1 MHTINFWHKHYIH
14 RYTLIALLLC
24 NAIISNA
31 QQNVQ
36 ENDYKFKRRKFHFGI
51 IMGVNLTDFKVRYSD
66 DFINNDSIYGI
77 TSATKFGFD
86 LGILTSLHL
95 HKNLELRYCPGVSFQ
110 ERNLTYNYAPNTL
123 APVQKKIESIYWQ
136 TPFNLKLKSDP
147 IKDFKLYC
155 FIGPRFG
162 FDLAANSK
170 ARRAEGLVKLNRKDL
185 ALDYGVGVEIH
196 FPLFILSPE
205 FKVSNTFFNVH
216 ARDEN
221 LIFSRT
227 IQNLYP
233 RTFMFS
239 LIFEG

>member
-1 MHTINFWHKHYIH
+1 MHNFNFRHKHTIY
-14 RYTLIALLLC
+14 RYALVVIGIFCLQ
-24 NAIISNA
+24 SSWA
-31 QQNVQ
+31 QHNVE
-36 ENDYKFKRRKFHFGI
+36 ENDYKFRRRKFHFGI
-51 IMGVNLTDFKVRYSD
+51 IMGVNITDFKIRYSD
-66 DFINNDSIYGI
+66 DFVRNDSINGI
-77 TSATKFGFD
+77 DSKSKIGFD
-86 LGILTSLHL
+86 LGILASLHIN
-95 HKNLELRYCPGVSFQ
+95 KNLEFRICPGVSFQ
-110 ERNLTYNYAPNTL
+110 ERNLTYSYVQNL
-123 APVQKKIESIYWQ
+123 SPVQKKIESIFWQ

-155 FIGPRFG
+155 FAGGRYG

-170 ARRAEGLVKLNRKDL
+170 ARRAENLVKLSRHDF
-185 ALDYGVGVEIH
+185 AVDYGVGVELH

-205 FKVSNTFFNVH
+205 FKVSNSVLNVH
-216 ARDEN
+216 ARDSN

>member
-1 MHTINFWHKHYIH
+1 MYNTNFWHKH
-14 RYTLIALLLC
+14 LIYRLT
-24 NAIISNA
+24 IILMGVVCIYDAAA
-31 QQNVQ
+31 QHNVE
-36 ENDYKFKRRKFHFGI
+36 ENDYKFRRRKFHFGI
-51 IMGVNLTDFKVRYSD
+51 IMGVNITDFKVRYSE
-66 DFINNDSIYGI
+66 DFVNNDSINAI
-77 TSATKFGFD
+77 DSKSKIGFD
-86 LGILTSLHL
+86 LGILASLHIN
-95 HKNLELRYCPGVSFQ
+95 KNLEFRICPGVSFQ
-110 ERNLTYNYAPNTL
+110 ERNLTYSYVQDIS
-123 APVQKKIESIYWQ
+123 PVQKKIESIFWQ

-155 FIGPRFG
+155 FAGGRYG

-170 ARRAEGLVKLNRKDL
+170 ARRAESLVKLSRHDF
-185 ALDYGVGVEIH
+185 AVDYGVGVELH

-205 FKVSNTFFNVH
+205 FKVSNSVLNVH
-216 ARDEN
+216 SQDTN